1 LLRIWIGRY
10 LCNELVEDRLPERV
24 EVLGDHDEGPRA
36 ANHVVPVIIIEASR
50 RIGVV
55 GAEIRRILGQND
67 EAINGYA
74 FGKSFVTRNSDVAA
88 GIIVSIPR
96 NVDRAACGVIWRA
109 GELRYGEIDATT
121 NRSPIREGTGRF
133 DHLGRKILRRDLVM
147 DDGPVDDDLLRPDAR
162 PFNEADAD
170 LAQGAGANGLDNARI
185 DDGGCVTVTLK
196 LKFLNF
202 WVSICAKHQTK
213 ARGGDRPPP
222 RRAT

>member
-1 LLRIWIGRY
+1 MLRIWIGRY

-67 EAINGYA
+67 EAINGFA

-121 NRSPIREGTGRF
+121 NRSPIREGTGASITWAEKSF
-133 DHLGRKILRRDLVM
+133 AETSSWMMVQSTTIFCAPMPDHSTRLTPI
-147 DDGPVDDDLLRPDAR
+147 RPRAPER
-162 PFNEADAD
+162 MAWITR
-170 LAQGAGANGLDNARI
+170 GLTMA
-185 DDGGCVTVTLK
+185 
-196 LKFLNF
+196 
-202 WVSICAKHQTK
+202 A
-213 ARGGDRPPP
+213 A
-222 RRAT
+222 